1 MISIGQ
7 LMLLLPEGYADK
19 FKESGVIKRWRG
31 IKTPEDLMLLSLFHL
46 HNGCTLAEISQIARS
61 AHIAGI
67 SDVAFMER
75 FAVCADWFGR
85 ISAELSP
92 GLVADYEKPAYLK
105 DYRPVG
111 FDASD
116 VREKGRSGQTY
127 RLHYGIDIFALSA
140 VSYKITDQKTGEK
153 MSNFILDE
161 GDLAIADRAYGTIN
175 SIEYCLQNNAD
186 FIFRLRTGCFAVYGE
201 NGDKKDMVSEFSHLD
216 YEESTEFSAFI
227 HSSKK
232 MPVRICVRRKDKQAC
247 EKTKKKLHRNASKKQ
262 RKLSAESESFNEY
275 IVLVTSLPSNIS
287 ADEVLQ
293 TYRYRWQI
301 ENYFKRLKSIL
312 DFGELPKK
320 RGDSSLAWLNGKLMV
335 TLLIELFIARCLF
348 SPAVQSETQHMA

>member
-1 MISIGQ
+1 MFSVAQ
-7 LMLLLPEGYADK
+7 LIPMLPEGYADML
-19 FKESGVIKRWRG
+19 KEFEVIKRWRG

-46 HNGCTLAEISQIARS
+46 HSGCTLVEISQIAKS
-61 AHIAGI
+61 THIAEI

-75 FAVCADWFGR
+75 FALCAEWFGK
-85 ISAELSP
+85 ISAKLSP
-92 GLVADYEKPAYLK
+92 GLVADYEKPAYLQN
-105 DYRPVG
+105 YRLIG

-140 VSYKITDQKTGEK
+140 VSYKITTQKTGEK
-153 MSNFILDE
+153 MSNFTLCK

-186 FIFRLRTGCFAVYGE
+186 FIFRLRTGCFSIYDE
-201 NGDKKDMVSEFSHLD
+201 NGNIKDMLSEFSHLD
-216 YEESTEFSAFI
+216 YEESAEISAFI

-232 MPVRICVRRKDKQAC
+232 IPVRICFRKKDKNAC
-247 EKTKKKLHRNASKKQ
+247 EKAKKDLRRRATRKQ
-262 RKLSAESESFNEY
+262 QKLSAETESFNEY
-275 IVLVTSLPSNIS
+275 IVLVSSLPTEIS
-287 ADEVLQ
+287 ADEILH

-320 RGDSSLAWLNGKLMV
+320 RSDSSLAWLNGKLMV
-335 TLLIELFIARCLF
+335 TLLIELFIARCIF
-348 SPAVQSETQHMA
+348 SPAL